1 VTPDFFAHLI
11 VSAALLLLVA
21 NAVSGVEIRGALSAI
36 LAALVLG
43 LVNAM
48 VRPLAVVLTL
58 PLTVI
63 TFGLF
68 LLVLNGV
75 MLKLA
80 AALVPGFRIRGFM
93 PAVWGSLLLTLLR
106 LSHSRVHARGLG
118 QPSADAAQSPDRR
131 LHGAGVVAGT
141 FLPYFR

>member
-21 NAVSGVEIRGALSAI
+21 NAVRGMQIRGALSAV

-43 LVNAM
+43 LVNAV

-58 PLTVI
+58 PLTFI

-68 LLVLNGV
+68 LLVVNGL
-75 MLKLA
+75 MLKFA
-80 AALVPGFRIRGFM
+80 AALVPGFRIRGIM
-93 PAVWGSLLLTLLR
+93 PAVWGSLLLTLLN
-106 LSHSRVHARGLG
+106 LLIDGFMG
-118 QPSADAAQSPDRR
+118 P
-131 LHGAGVVAGT
+131 GW
-141 FLPYFR
+141 